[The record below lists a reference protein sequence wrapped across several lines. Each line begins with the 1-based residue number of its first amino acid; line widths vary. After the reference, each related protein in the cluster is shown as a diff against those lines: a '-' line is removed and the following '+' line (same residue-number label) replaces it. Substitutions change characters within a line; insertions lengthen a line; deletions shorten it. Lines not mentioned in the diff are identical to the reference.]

1 MRTCRTLTLLK
12 QHKRKLTT
20 LYSGDD
26 VNTVILSGV
35 ENCAGVI
42 SGCLPTLLPIWQ
54 FLRHGRSL
62 KSKQQST
69 KNSTS
74 KPFIENKISTLKASF
89 WPDNHPREV
98 ELGNNTKP
106 GGSFKRLGES
116 GNESYS
122 VKSAEP
128 SFLNKSVPGEEANT
142 ILITTDLQQTDM
154 AAPREDEQSD
164 NSLGW

>member
-1 MRTCRTLTLLK
+1 MI
-12 QHKRKLTT
+12 
-20 LYSGDD
+20 YSGDD
-26 VNTVILSGV
+26 VNTVILSAV

-69 KNSTS
+69 GNSTS
-74 KPFIENKISTLKASF
+74 KTFIENKLSTLKASF

-98 ELGNNTKP
+98 ELGNITNL
-106 GGSFKRLGES
+106 GGSFKRLGEP

-128 SFLNKSVPGEEANT
+128 SLLNRFVPGEEANT
-142 ILITTDLQQTDM
+142 ILVTTDLQQTDVV
-154 AAPREDEQSD
+154 APRKDEQSG